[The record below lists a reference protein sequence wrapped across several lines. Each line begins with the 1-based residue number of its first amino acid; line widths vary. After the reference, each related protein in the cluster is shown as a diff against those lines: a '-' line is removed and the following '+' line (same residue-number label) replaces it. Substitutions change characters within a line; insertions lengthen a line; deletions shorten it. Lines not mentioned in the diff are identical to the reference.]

1 MYSHETLAEM
11 IGRDVITPEE
21 ANAVLRGANSATVDR
36 KIAEYE
42 MKQPKVQAE
51 WDRWLRDSLLWIKRI

>member
-21 ANAVLRGANSATVDR
+21 ANAVLRGADSTVVDK
-36 KIAEYE
+36 KIADYE
-42 MKQPKVQAE
+42 MRQPKVQAE
-51 WDRWLRDSLLWIKRI
+51 WDKWVREGIA

>member
-1 MYSHETLAEM
+1 MYSHETMAEM

-21 ANAVLRGANSATVDR
+21 ANAVLHGADSSAIDK
-36 KIAEYE
+36 KIADYY

-51 WDRWLRDSLLWIKRI
+51 YDRWLRDSFL

>member
-21 ANAVLRGANSATVDR
+21 ANAVLHGADSTLVDK
-36 KIAEYE
+36 KIADYE
-42 MKQPKVQAE
+42 MRKPKVQAE
-51 WDRWLRDSLLWIKRI
+51 WDKWVREGIA

>member
-11 IGRDVITPEE
+11 VGRKVITPEE
-21 ANAVLRGANSATVDR
+21 ANAVLRGADSTAVDK
-36 KIAEYE
+36 KIADYE

-51 WDRWLRDSLLWIKRI
+51 WDKWLRDSLL

>member
-21 ANAVLRGANSATVDR
+21 ANAVLRGADSKLVNK
-36 KIAEYE
+36 KIADYY
-42 MKQPKVQAE
+42 MKQPKVQSE
-51 WDRWLRDSLLWIKRI
+51 WVTWLRESS